1 MRIAYLGLGFLFLG
15 LAGLGTVV
23 PGLPVT
29 IFCILALWAFKKS
42 SPKMEA
48 WLLNHPVVGPTLRDW
63 EENRS
68 ITKRTKIV
76 AITMIWVMIAISAAM
91 ILMRPPTPVSM
102 AGLEMT
108 RQGLLAGL
116 LGVVAVSLTV
126 YLATRTTKVV

>member
-1 MRIAYLGLGFLFLG
+1 MRYAYLGLGFLFLG
-15 LAGLGTVV
+15 LAGIGTVV

-48 WLLNHPVVGPTLRDW
+48 WLLNHKVVGPTLRDW

-68 ITKRTKIV
+68 ITRRTKMV
-76 AITMIWVMIAISAAM
+76 AITMIWVMIAISAIM
-91 ILMRPPTPVSM
+91 ILSRKPTPVHL
-102 AGLEMT
+102 AGLELT

-126 YLATRTTKVV
+126 YLATRTTKVA